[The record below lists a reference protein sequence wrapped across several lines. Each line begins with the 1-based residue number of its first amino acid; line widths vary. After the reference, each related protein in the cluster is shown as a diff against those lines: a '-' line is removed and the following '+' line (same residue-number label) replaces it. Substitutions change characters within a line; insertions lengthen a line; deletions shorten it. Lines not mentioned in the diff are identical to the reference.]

1 MRVKDEY
8 RSNPLSLEPGGVEVM
23 VTEANGGFKIY
34 DKVKNPKAFANR
46 VVRNAESL
54 PEGDRPIKIET
65 KGEVLWEI

>member
-23 VTEANGGFKIY
+23 VT
-34 DKVKNPKAFANR
+34 KAFANR